1 MFNRTNLTKKKLI
14 DICEIKKGKQLNK
27 EHMLPNGKYFVLNG
41 GVEPSGKT
49 SDWNVAENT
58 ISISEGGNSCGYVS
72 YNREKF
78 WSGGHNYTLGK
89 LKVNNEY
96 LYHCLKAKENHLKA
110 LRVGSGLPNIQLSSL
125 RDFEVIL
132 YNEKEQ
138 QKIGLFF
145 GEIDNLIYKIS
156 KKKENIQKLFNH
168 ILNRSFSKSK
178 NLKKLEELLIYKSEK
193 NKNSYNEVYSVSN
206 KRGFIKQTDY
216 FSEHTVASSD
226 LKNYKVVK
234 KYDFAYNPAR
244 INVGSIAV
252 YEQNEPGVVS
262 PMYVVFGTNNINYK
276 YLNYFFKSKYFKVQ
290 LSQYLVGSV
299 RKILDFKS
307 MSKIIINFDKDNQ
320 KKVEDILDK
329 LEKLIEL
336 ETKRFEY
343 LSIFKEHYL
352 RLIFN

>member
-1 MFNRTNLTKKKLI
+1 M
-14 DICEIKKGKQLNK
+14 
-27 EHMLPNGKYFVLNG
+27 
-41 GVEPSGKT
+41 KT
-49 SDWNVAENT
+49 
-58 ISISEGGNSCGYVS
+58 Y
-72 YNREKF
+72 YNEF
-78 WSGGHNYTLGK
+78 
-89 LKVNNEY
+89 
-96 LYHCLKAKENHLKA
+96 
-110 LRVGSGLPNIQLSSL
+110 
-125 RDFEVIL
+125 F
-132 YNEKEQ
+132 EKEQ

-336 ETKRFEY
+336 ETQRFEY